1 MRKFLMVLGLVLLAG
16 AARADALC
24 DCRADCSAKANPAEG
39 KAYDDE
45 EHRLWYEVRFW
56 AGKCE
61 GKIWLTCWSG
71 PSWYELMDFVLAK
84 ATTQDRPDMCRRLY
98 RIGVDM
104 GFEWAK
110 DNAIRTI
117 HTSDLEDWKAL
128 LLEDDDPIRAV
139 KRIESLVAARLE

>member
-1 MRKFLMVLGLVLLAG
+1 MRRYLIGLCVLLWAG
-16 AARADALC
+16 QANADTPC
-24 DCRADCSAKANPAEG
+24 DCRADCASRADPYHG

-56 AGKCE
+56 EGRCE

-71 PSWYELMDFVLAK
+71 PSWYDLMAKVLSEGAR
-84 ATTQDRPDMCRRLY
+84 TDRPEMCQRLY

-110 DNAIRTI
+110 DNAIRSI
-117 HTSDLEDWKAL
+117 HTSDLEDWKSIL
-128 LLEDDDPIRAV
+128 LDSDDPVRAIGQ
-139 KRIESLVAARLE
+139 IEGLVAARLK